1 MMKRLNIIP
10 LAVLAVTPCATVT
23 AQDLPVV
30 DVVVSSGIGAVVGTV
45 FGLIGDAN
53 AAGVTPLTAEGG
65 ASDPDSPCFRNSC
78 ALLGAALG
86 ATAGAVV
93 PVASWAERRGVNP
106 ILVRGTAG
114 LLLGAVTGVGI
125 GLFAEDR
132 DASAIQ
138 RGEEPTS
145 NCDEIDCV
153 RFGAV
158 AVGVLGAAVGVVW
171 GIVRSRKRASAESD
185 RMPLSVVM
193 QHDGRLG
200 LGLSVRF

>member
-1 MMKRLNIIP
+1 MKRLSIIP

-30 DVVVSSGIGAVVGTV
+30 GVVVSSGIGAVVGAV

-53 AAGVTPLTAEGG
+53 AAGVTLLPAPGG

-78 ALLGAALG
+78 ALFGAVLG

-93 PVASWAERRGVNP
+93 PVALWVERRGVNP

-114 LLLGAVTGVGI
+114 LLLGAVTGVGL
-125 GLFAEDR
+125 GLFAENR

-145 NCDEIDCV
+145 NCDETDCV
-153 RFGAV
+153 LFGTV

-171 GIVRSRKRASAESD
+171 GIVRSRKRASAQSD

-193 QHDGRLG
+193 QRDGRLG